1 MKLAAGAAVEPLR
14 FPETREEF
22 AMHPAHLRLRL
33 RSARTF
39 ATAAAL
45 VAAVVATVSAT
56 VAAGTAYAGTDKP
69 APAQNLTIPFADHH
83 GIEDWQAD
91 GDRGLWILARD
102 RKWYYA
108 RFFAPCFGLSF
119 HESLRF
125 KFGPGGELDR
135 WSEVYTHD
143 SGRCAFT
150 SLVASD
156 GPPRKPKAVKPVGAP
171 ATPATPATTAPGT
184 PAPAG

>member
-1 MKLAAGAAVEPLR
+1 MNNQRVRVNWTVMLAAACALPALALTASAA
-14 FPETREEF
+14 
-22 AMHPAHLRLRL
+22 
-33 RSARTF
+33 
-39 ATAAAL
+39 
-45 VAAVVATVSAT
+45 
-56 VAAGTAYAGTDKP
+56 DK
-69 APAQNLTIPFADHH
+69 APPVNNVTIPFAAHS
-83 GIEDWQAD
+83 GIENWEAD
-91 GDRGLWILARD
+91 GDRGLWIQSRD

-108 RFFAPCFGLSF
+108 RFFAPCFGLPF

-156 GPPRKPKAVKPVGAP
+156 GPPRKPKAAKPAGA
-171 ATPATPATTAPGT
+171 PATPATTAPGT